1 MLHKRST
8 LLVIFSLFILAV
20 MSITIGCGNN
30 GTDDGVDRGGSLRIA
45 TGDDLMS
52 MDASFASGGLTNA
65 IGFTIFGTIIKL
77 DKAGNLQPEL
87 AESWNVDSS
96 GKSITF
102 NLRDD
107 VKFHDGSKF
116 NATAVKWNWDRIL
129 DDNVGSAL
137 KSRFDAVESIEIV
150 DSSTIKVN
158 LKFPFRPFMS
168 FLTELPGMI
177 HSPDAVN
184 KYNGYSDRNSDYGK
198 NPIGTGA
205 FEFGEWT
212 VGNRITVT
220 KNADYFVD
228 GSPYLDKIIWQII
241 PDSNVRL
248 SMVRTG
254 ESDIVE
260 ELRPQ
265 DIPLVESSSMGKV
278 NIWDGGRS
286 DNAGLRQPRGPYTN
300 ADLRAAI
307 AYSIDRE
314 AYVDV
319 MYDGHARPAY
329 TFIQSGWAHDA
340 SIKPYTLDIAKA
352 KEHLNAAGYD
362 GSDMPIYCA
371 GEDQQFCEVLQAML
385 GESGLKIKIT
395 TLPPGTNWSSFVEGT
410 SHFNRLRWRPT
421 PDPHLNLRNI
431 FGTGGGQNKQEY
443 SNAAVDSALE
453 IAAKEFDVAKAKPLY
468 DAIQTQI
475 TTDASFVHLAW
486 TKWITGLNKN
496 VQNFQVIPDLDLR
509 ARDTWISDE

>member
-1 MLHKRST
+1 M
-8 LLVIFSLFILAV
+8 LLVIFSLFILAL
-20 MSITIGCGNN
+20 MTITTGCGSD
-30 GTDDGVDRGGSLRIA
+30 TPDDGIDRGGTLRIA
-45 TGDDLMS
+45 SGDDLMS

-65 IGFTIFGTIIKL
+65 IGFTVFGTIIKL
-77 DKAGNLQPEL
+77 GKDGDLQPEL
-87 AESWNVDSS
+87 AESWSVAADS
-96 GKSITF
+96 KSVTF

-107 VKFHDGSKF
+107 VNFHDGSKF
-116 NATAVKWNWDRIL
+116 DANAVKWNWDRIL
-129 DDNVGSAL
+129 DDNVGSSL
-137 KSRFDAVESIEIV
+137 RSRLDAVQSVEVV
-150 DSSTIKVN
+150 DSSTVKIN

-198 NPIGTGA
+198 NPVGAGA

-228 GSPYLDKIIWQII
+228 GAPYLDEIVWQII

-265 DIPLVESSSMGKV
+265 DIPLVESSDVGKV

-286 DNAGLRQPRGPYTN
+286 DNAGLRQPAGPYTN
-300 ADLRAAI
+300 KDLRAAI
-307 AYSIDRE
+307 ASSIDRE

-340 SIKPYTLDIAKA
+340 SLKPYTLDIAKA
-352 KEHLNAAGYD
+352 KQHLDAAGYD
-362 GSDMPIYCA
+362 GSEMPIWCA
-371 GEDQQFCEVLQAML
+371 GEDQQWCEVLQAML
-385 GESGLKIKIT
+385 GESGLKIGIV
-395 TLPPGTNWSSFVEGT
+395 TLPPGENWSSFVEKG

-421 PDPHLNLRNI
+421 ADPHLNLRNI

-443 SNAAVDSALE
+443 SSAAVDGALE
-453 IAAKEFDVAKAKPLY
+453 IAAQEFDVAKAKPLY
-468 DAIQTQI
+468 DDIQTQI
-475 TTDASFVHLAW
+475 TTDASFVHLAY

-496 VQNFQVIPDLDLR
+496 VQNFQIVPDLDLR
-509 ARDTWISDE
+509 ARDIWISSE